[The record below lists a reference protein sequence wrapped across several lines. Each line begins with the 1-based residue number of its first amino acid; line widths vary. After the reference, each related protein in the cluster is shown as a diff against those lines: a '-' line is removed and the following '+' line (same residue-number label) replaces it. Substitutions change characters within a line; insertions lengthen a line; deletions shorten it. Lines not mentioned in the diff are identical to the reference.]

1 MGLSQRKEKDEEQ
14 VTILKIKTGKSE
26 TGRTTD
32 VESQENC
39 CYMDKI
45 YQKEKTEA
53 NKGPADKSTAFIRNG
68 IFPFS

>member
-45 YQKEKTEA
+45 Y
-53 NKGPADKSTAFIRNG
+53 
-68 IFPFS
+68 